1 MKEMYLPTVQ
11 VEKAVHQLYRT
22 LQSFVKLKVLL
33 TLAFSAG
40 VWEAELQKKKKMGR
54 NHSHGLVIQTLWYS
68 GSCLKQFSTLM

>member
-22 LQSFVKLKVLL
+22 LQSFVNLKVLL

-40 VWEAELQKKKKMGR
+40 VWEAELQKKKGGEK
-54 NHSHGLVIQTLWYS
+54 SQSW
-68 GSCLKQFSTLM
+68 SCDSNAVVLRQLSQAV